1 MFTHYTISQYKNEN
15 HPKLCQIC
23 NYEICSKGPK
33 NEFETSVVNEP
44 SVFEPLEF
52 YCIYT
57 LPIRQ
62 PYIRVQIKFFLNIR
76 TLNTKRNAHNVLFFI
91 HGTVRSQVLSNHC
104 IDYDFYLT
112 TLHD

>member
-62 PYIRVQIKFFLNIR
+62 PYIRVQIKFFFKY
-76 TLNTKRNAHNVLFFI
+76 TYFEHKKECSQCFVLYS
-91 HGTVRSQVLSNHC
+91 RHC
-104 IDYDFYLT
+104 QEPSLKQS
-112 TLHD
+112 LHRL